1 MRWTRNTIAAAVFG
15 GALILGSGAAAA
27 GALVGSSHSAVIA
40 VAPAAHAAPA
50 KTTPAPVPT
59 KTVTAPPAPVPTRT
73 VTAPPPAQPS
83 DRQPS
88 SAPAAAPADS
98 QFTNS
103 VAVVTQYYQDITNHD
118 YTDAWNLGGSNIAA
132 QNGQTYDSWVT
143 GYDTTASISLVGQ
156 ANWNSGAVQTSI
168 SAVQSDGSTNT
179 YYGTY
184 YVTNGVITSAS
195 IAQES

>member
-1 MRWTRNTIAAAVFG
+1 MRWTRNTIAATVFG

-27 GALVGSSHSAVIA
+27 GVLVASSHSAVIA
-40 VAPAAHAAPA
+40 MAPAAHAAPA

-59 KTVTAPPAPVPTRT
+59 KTVTAPP
-73 VTAPPPAQPS
+73 PAQPS
-83 DRQPS
+83 NWQPS

-168 SAVQSDGSTNT
+168 SAVQSDGSVNT

-195 IAQES
+195 IAHTG

>member
-1 MRWTRNTIAAAVFG
+1 MRWTRNTIAAVFG

-27 GALVGSSHSAVIA
+27 GVLVASSHSAVIA

-50 KTTPAPVPT
+50 QSTPAPVPT
-59 KTVTAPPAPVPTRT
+59 KTVTAPPAPVPTKT

-83 DRQPS
+83 DWQPS
-88 SAPAAAPADS
+88 SAPAAGPADS
-98 QFTNS
+98 QFTNA

-118 YTDAWNLGGSNIAA
+118 YTGAWNLGGSNIAA

-168 SAVQSDGSTNT
+168 SAVQTDGSVNT

-184 YVTNGVITSAS
+184 YVTNGVITSAN
-195 IAQES
+195 IAQTS